1 MKNKRIN
8 LVVIFLMVITL
19 IMATAISASAATVK
33 INKKTVTIDAG
44 SSVTLKITGT
54 SKSVKWSSSSKSVA
68 VVNSTG
74 KYKAKV
80 TAKKAG
86 TAKVTAK
93 VGKKK
98 YICTVTVKYA
108 DGSRQNPANPET
120 GVTVT
125 TYSGKMYFKVT
136 EKYRGAEAISKL
148 KELGEWNSYEEYT
161 YERKEAGT
169 DLLLL
174 KYDVK
179 AISGFDEH
187 ALSGDNVISP
197 YGNYNGACNKGIDDF
212 DSVYLSKNDRFDL
225 SLYNGAE
232 DIMYFC
238 AYVPDDLKSFSNYI
252 YTKGFSQYWIKY
264 SI

>member
-1 MKNKRIN
+1 MKNKKTN
-8 LVVIFLMVITL
+8 LAVIFVMIITL
-19 IMATAISASAATVK
+19 IMATAVTASAATVK
-33 INKKTVTIDAG
+33 ISKKAVTVDAG

-54 SKSVKWSSSSKSVA
+54 GKTVKWSSSKKYVA
-68 VVNSTG
+68 TVSSTG

-86 TAKVTAK
+86 TARITAK
-93 VGKKK
+93 VGGKK
-98 YICTVTVKYA
+98 YTCTVTVKYA
-108 DGSRQNPANPET
+108 EGSRQNPANAEA

-148 KELGEWNSYEEYT
+148 KALGEWGHYEEYT

-179 AISGFDEH
+179 AISGFDEY
-187 ALSGDNVISP
+187 ALSGSSIISS
-197 YGNYNGACNKGIDDF
+197 YGNYNGECNKSIDDF
-212 DSVYLSKNDRFDL
+212 DSAYLDKNCVSDL

-252 YTKGFSQYWIKY
+252 YSRGLSQYWIKY
-264 SI
+264 NI

>member
-54 SKSVKWSSSSKSVA
+54 SKSVKWSSSSKYVA
-68 VVNSTG
+68 AVKSTG

-98 YICTVTVKYA
+98 YICTVTVKKA
-108 DGSRQNPANPET
+108 VSQEFKNALSKAQ
-120 GVTVT
+120 
-125 TYSGKMYFKVT
+125 TYSDLMHMSKARLYDQLTSEYG
-136 EKYRGAEAISKL
+136 EKFPEDAAKYAIDNVKADWNKNALKTAEAYYKNMAMSKDAIYMQL
-148 KELGEWNSYEEYT
+148 TSEYGEKFTEEQ
-161 YERKEAGT
+161 A
-169 DLLLL
+169 
-174 KYDVK
+174 
-179 AISGFDEH
+179 
-187 ALSGDNVISP
+187 
-197 YGNYNGACNKGIDDF
+197 
-212 DSVYLSKNDRFDL
+212 
-225 SLYNGAE
+225 
-232 DIMYFC
+232 
-238 AYVPDDLKSFSNYI
+238 
-252 YTKGFSQYWIKY
+252 QYAVDHLE
-264 SI
+264 